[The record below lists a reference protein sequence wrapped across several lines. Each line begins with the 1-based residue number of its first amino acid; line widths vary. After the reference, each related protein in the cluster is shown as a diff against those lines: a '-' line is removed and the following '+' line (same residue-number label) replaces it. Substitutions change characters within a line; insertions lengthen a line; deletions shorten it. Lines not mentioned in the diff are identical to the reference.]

1 MVRIML
7 LGPAILFAATAAAAT
22 PLAFVATIIRSH
34 SPASLALVVAFIDT
48 VLSPLA
54 PSTRKPLL
62 FMAEICSSHVS
73 IAQTSFPESA
83 NNAA

>member
-1 MVRIML
+1 M
-7 LGPAILFAATAAAAT
+7 LFAATAAAGT
-22 PLAFVATIIRSH
+22 PLAFVATIMSSH

-48 VLSPLA
+48 VRSPLA
-54 PSTRKPLL
+54 PSTLKPLL
-62 FMAEICSSHVS
+62 LMAEICSSHVS